1 MQGAEEET
9 FHLDRGLD
17 LVVSR
22 SRTGLKRV
30 ANLVLAANRM
40 KKLSEL
46 CSEAQLC
53 DAIMD
58 DVVQGGQRGVT
69 PNWTTT
75 STGSSSRLSQLF
87 IFFVLPAETVVN
99 GSGHATATTAAPA
112 KRVYV
117 RMRSGECCHLL
128 DHAQKAVVKASAGMA
143 LQAITLKGGH
153 GERRGESAA
162 SE

>member
-1 MQGAEEET
+1 MVARNKERYQIQKKNTWKSSFGTVQGAEEET

-46 CSEAQLC
+46 CSDAQLC

-58 DVVQGGQRGVT
+58 DVVQGGQRGLT

-75 STGSSSRLSQLF
+75 STGPSSRLS
-87 IFFVLPAETVVN
+87 
-99 GSGHATATTAAPA
+99 
-112 KRVYV
+112 
-117 RMRSGECCHLL
+117 
-128 DHAQKAVVKASAGMA
+128 
-143 LQAITLKGGH
+143 
-153 GERRGESAA
+153 
-162 SE
+162 